1 MNAIWNAFIHNRAYI
16 NDMTSEEVGRT
27 VKAVFSRLASENST
41 IELGTK
47 ETDVVDAICKEI
59 LSSNAPTT
67 GNDFEFHAELVVRLT
82 QQDVDDIMVSAL
94 EGGIN
99 YWCRS
104 VVVEGNYLGE
114 YASDQIS
121 RGGQLTFWLHEPLDD
136 SMASYTLDLD
146 KFLAGFK
153 RWLENCYANCD
164 VVDSTDGSVD
174 CGQIDATCAD
184 EIVQYA
190 LFGDLVFG

>member
-1 MNAIWNAFIHNRAYI
+1 
-16 NDMTSEEVGRT
+16 MTDEKKFEV
-27 VKAVFSRLASENST
+27 
-41 IELGTK
+41 
-47 ETDVVDAICKEI
+47 
-59 LSSNAPTT
+59 
-67 GNDFEFHAELVVRLT
+67 HAEITARLT

-99 YWCRS
+99 YWCRR
-104 VVVEGNYLGE
+104 VVVQGKYLGE

-121 RGGQLTFWLHEPLDD
+121 RGGQLAVWLEEPFEDD
-136 SMASYTLDLD
+136 KTCYMLDLD

-153 RWLENCYANCD
+153 QWLENCYANCD

-184 EIVQYA
+184 EIVQHA
-190 LFGDLVFG
+190 MFGDLVFG

>member
-1 MNAIWNAFIHNRAYI
+1 MNEAQRITEWVEQKKESAIALARAVWGFAEP
-16 NDMTSEEVGRT
+16 NWR
-27 VKAVFSRLASENST
+27 
-41 IELGTK
+41 
-47 ETDVVDAICKEI
+47 ETQSAAAI
-59 LSSNAPTT
+59 SA
-67 GNDFEFHAELVVRLT
+67 
-82 QQDVDDIMVSAL
+82 AL

-99 YWCRS
+99 YWCRR
-104 VVVEGNYLGE
+104 VVVQGKYLGE

-121 RGGQLTFWLHEPLDD
+121 RGGQLAVWLEEPFEDD
-136 SMASYTLDLD
+136 KTCYMLDLD

-153 RWLENCYANCD
+153 QWLENCYANCD

-184 EIVQYA
+184 EIVQHA

>member
-1 MNAIWNAFIHNRAYI
+1 MNAIWNAFVHNRAYI
-16 NDMTSEEVGRT
+16 NDMTCEEAGRT

-41 IELGTK
+41 IELSTK
-47 ETDVVDAICKEI
+47 EADVVDAICKEI

-67 GNDFEFHAELVVRLT
+67 GNDFEVHAEITARLT

-99 YWCRS
+99 YWCRR
-104 VVVEGNYLGE
+104 VVVQGKYLGE

-121 RGGQLTFWLHEPLDD
+121 RGGQLAVWLEEPFEDD
-136 SMASYTLDLD
+136 KTCYMLDLD

-153 RWLENCYANCD
+153 QWLENCYANCD

-174 CGQIDATCAD
+174 CGQIDAACAD
-184 EIVQYA
+184 EIVQHA

>member
-1 MNAIWNAFIHNRAYI
+1 
-16 NDMTSEEVGRT
+16 MTDEKKFEV
-27 VKAVFSRLASENST
+27 
-41 IELGTK
+41 
-47 ETDVVDAICKEI
+47 
-59 LSSNAPTT
+59 
-67 GNDFEFHAELVVRLT
+67 HAEITARLT

-99 YWCRS
+99 YWCRR
-104 VVVEGNYLGE
+104 E
-114 YASDQIS
+114 
-121 RGGQLTFWLHEPLDD
+121 EPFEDD
-136 SMASYTLDLD
+136 KTCYMLDLD

-153 RWLENCYANCD
+153 QWLENCYANCD

-184 EIVQYA
+184 EIVQHA

>member
-1 MNAIWNAFIHNRAYI
+1 
-16 NDMTSEEVGRT
+16 MTDEKKFEV
-27 VKAVFSRLASENST
+27 
-41 IELGTK
+41 
-47 ETDVVDAICKEI
+47 
-59 LSSNAPTT
+59 
-67 GNDFEFHAELVVRLT
+67 HAEITARLT

-99 YWCRS
+99 YWCRC
-104 VVVEGNYLGE
+104 VVVQGKYLGE

-121 RGGQLTFWLHEPLDD
+121 RGGQLAVWLEEPFEDD
-136 SMASYTLDLD
+136 KTCYMLDLN

-153 RWLENCYANCD
+153 QWLENCYANCD

-174 CGQIDATCAD
+174 CGQIDAACAD
-184 EIVQYA
+184 EIVQHA

>member
-16 NDMTSEEVGRT
+16 NDMTSEEAGRT

-47 ETDVVDAICKEI
+47 EADVVDEICKEI
-59 LSSNAPTT
+59 LGSNAPTA
-67 GNDFEFHAELVVRLT
+67 GNDFEVHAEITARLT

-99 YWCRS
+99 YWCRR
-104 VVVEGNYLGE
+104 VVVQGKYLGE

-121 RGGQLTFWLHEPLDD
+121 RGGQLAVWLEEPFEDD
-136 SMASYTLDLD
+136 KTCYMLDLD

-153 RWLENCYANCD
+153 QWLENCYANCD

-184 EIVQYA
+184 EIVQHA
-190 LFGDLVFG
+190 LFGELVFG